1 MEKPTITV
9 DLSGEQGNIFTL
21 MSEARA
27 AILSDVRRLGFQ
39 TQKSREEQ
47 DRDKAHAEFVA
58 GQMMREVMQTHTYNG
73 ALAVIRR
80 YVNIEQKGGGLW
92 SNRYGVATG
101 NEQRN
106 GKDWLLFGDKHRGS
120 SPRPPA
126 IPFLR

>member
-27 AILSDVRRLGFQ
+27 AILSNVRRLGFQ
-39 TQKSREEQ
+39 TRKSREEQ

-58 GQMMREVMQTHTYNG
+58 GQMMREVMQTHAYDG

-80 YVNIEQKGGGLW
+80 YVNIEQKGG
-92 SNRYGVATG
+92 APM
-101 NEQRN
+101 E
-106 GKDWLLFGDKHRGS
+106 
-120 SPRPPA
+120 
-126 IPFLR
+126 

>member
-47 DRDKAHAEFVA
+47 DRDTAHAEFVA
-58 GQMMREVMQTHTYNG
+58 GRMMHEVMQTHTYDG

-80 YVNIEQKGGGLW
+80 YVNIEQKGG
-92 SNRYGVATG
+92 APM
-101 NEQRN
+101 E
-106 GKDWLLFGDKHRGS
+106 
-120 SPRPPA
+120 
-126 IPFLR
+126 

>member
-58 GQMMREVMQTHTYNG
+58 GQMQTHTYNG

-80 YVNIEQKGGGLW
+80 YVNIEQKGG
-92 SNRYGVATG
+92 APM
-101 NEQRN
+101 E
-106 GKDWLLFGDKHRGS
+106 
-120 SPRPPA
+120 
-126 IPFLR
+126 

>member
-39 TQKSREEQ
+39 TRKSREEQ

-58 GQMMREVMQTHTYNG
+58 GQMMREVMREVMQTHTYDG
-73 ALAVIRR
+73 ALAIIRR
-80 YVNIEQKGGGLW
+80 YVNIEQKGG
-92 SNRYGVATG
+92 VPM
-101 NEQRN
+101 
-106 GKDWLLFGDKHRGS
+106 K
-120 SPRPPA
+120 
-126 IPFLR
+126 